1 MPSSELSKAEAARR
15 RRAAELLGDAD
26 TSTDDSDEGW
36 GEQAAPT
43 SDEEYLKDVPPH
55 HG

>member
-1 MPSSELSKAEAARR
+1 MPTPELSEGEAARR
-15 RRAAELLGDAD
+15 RRAAELLGAAD

-36 GEQAAPT
+36 GERPAPT

-55 HG
+55 H